1 VPEISQYT
9 FKYTEVVEA
18 LIKKAG
24 LHQGKWQLI
33 MNFGLGGANVGQT
46 PADIVPGAIV
56 AVTGVALTKA
66 LPDSPSALTLD
77 AAEVNP
83 APSSSAKKQPSQK
96 SRGVSRKSP

>member
-9 FKYTEVVEA
+9 FKYTEVIEA

-24 LHQGKWQLI
+24 LHEGKWQLI
-33 MNFGLGGANVGQT
+33 MNFGLGGANVG
-46 PADIVPGAIV
+46 PNPEDVVPGAVV

-66 LPDSPSALTLD
+66 MPDSPPALTLD

-83 APSSSAKKQPSQK
+83 APSSSGKKRPSQQ
-96 SRGVSRKSP
+96 SRGVSQQSS